1 MKLIVKKVKDI
12 MIISVCSLM
21 LGGCAVSGAGL
32 GGSNAQ
38 RQPGL
43 AESTLP
49 PVPQIE
55 PSNDLALASASDK
68 FSKSDQQTLV
78 AGDQAR
84 SFDAV
89 DVEFRQAYTEATK
102 RSVSLGTEHVSLRP
116 YVGRWQLQAKG
127 LRSGADGSAR
137 QAGVTSGL
145 AAACEVVLE
154 DQPGGYGYR
163 ATGTSACPTSL
174 FMLDSWVAFDDRI
187 VLRDHMGDDIVK
199 LRSDGRG
206 VWAGVNKEG
215 DTLVLKKS

>member
-1 MKLIVKKVKDI
+1 MKKLKDI
-12 MIISVCSLM
+12 MIMSVCSLM

-32 GGSNAQ
+32 GSSSAQ
-38 RQPGL
+38 KQPVL

-49 PVPQIE
+49 SLPQIE
-55 PSNDLALASASDK
+55 PSNDLALAAASDK

-78 AGDQAR
+78 AGDEAR

-89 DVEFRQAYTEATK
+89 EAEFRQAYAEANK
-102 RSVSLGTEHVSLRP
+102 HSVAVSTEHASLKP

-127 LRSGADGSAR
+127 LRGGARDGVAQQVAANSGFAE
-137 QAGVTSGL
+137 
-145 AAACEVVLE
+145 ACEVVLE

-187 VLRDHMGDDIVK
+187 VLRDHMGDDIIK